1 MEKYLHKPKPKNL
14 IIFIIVVTVCILNNI
29 CFLLVKNNIIT
40 DNIDFLLFLHFLTI
54 VSYFLIVLYSVN
66 FILLSIEK
74 AFSLLNNELQAKFFK
89 FYTIADI
96 IIGILLCVIWFL
108 FGNPYLIEQK
118 SGIYRELYI
127 FLKESIYFSVLNT
140 TEDLSSVY
148 SLWLLMP
155 GVSVLFCGIV
165 FFYSAARKTKKKKFV
180 IETIKQIELKEEL
193 NGKQIELKEKRNQ
206 ELGFIYEESEFY
218 EQVKIPYSKL
228 NQQDGTRG
236 EFEAYRVLVN
246 SGLMDV
252 EYLFNREIPKED
264 GLFTELDIIIL
275 HKNGIVVLENK
286 DYSTRI
292 FGKSTDDTLTIIDHS
307 GKKISIYNPIL
318 QNKKHIMCLKTFLA
332 EKGLYIDDNT
342 TPIYSVVVFTDTI
355 SNKSDDIISGIEI
368 CDDSTKICTSQNLS
382 YVVKNLLAN
391 NDKLNI
397 NISKIKELLSTLTIR
412 KKY

>member
-1 MEKYLHKPKPKNL
+1 MERYLHKPKQKNL
-14 IIFIIVVTVCILNNI
+14 IIFILVVAISILSNI
-29 CFLLVKNNIIT
+29 YFLLVKNNVIIN
-40 DNIDFLLFLHFLTI
+40 NIDFLLVLHFLTPL
-54 VSYFLIVLYSVN
+54 SYFLIVLYIIN
-66 FILLSIEK
+66 YILLSIEK
-74 AFSLLNNELQAKFFK
+74 ALSLLENKMQLIVFK
-89 FYTIADI
+89 LLTISDI
-96 IIGILLCVIWFL
+96 AISIFIVIVIMKNYLNMFEI
-108 FGNPYLIEQK
+108 FGDIYK
-118 SGIYRELYI
+118 SLE
-127 FLKESIYFSVLNT
+127 KTIYFSILKT

-148 SLWLLMP
+148 LYWIFLSVIFMFSLF
-155 GVSVLFCGIV
+155 SV
-165 FFYSAARKTKKKKFV
+165 FFLSSFRKRKKQKL
-180 IETIKQIELKEEL
+180 IITNIKQIELEQKINE
-193 NGKQIELKEKRNQ
+193 G
-206 ELGFIYEESEFY
+206 LGFVYEESEFY
-218 EQVKIPYSKL
+218 KQVKIPYSRL

-292 FGKSTDDTLTIIDHS
+292 FGKSADDTLTIIDHS

-318 QNKKHIMCLKTFLA
+318 QNKKHILRLKAFLA
-332 EKGLYIDDNT
+332 ENGLYIDDNT

-391 NDKLNI
+391 NDNVNI
-397 NISKIKELLSTLTIR
+397 NISKIKELLSSLTIR